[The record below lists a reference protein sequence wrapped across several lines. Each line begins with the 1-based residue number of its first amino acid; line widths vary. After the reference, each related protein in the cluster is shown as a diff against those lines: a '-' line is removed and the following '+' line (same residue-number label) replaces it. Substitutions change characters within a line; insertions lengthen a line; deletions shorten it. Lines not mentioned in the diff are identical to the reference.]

1 MDSDRDESSEDEVEA
16 AEKFSLNSESDDEDS
31 ESDADEEMRG
41 ADTLMS
47 REMDIP
53 IVNDIPIVSKLA
65 KEDQQK

>member
-1 MDSDRDESSEDEVEA
+1 
-16 AEKFSLNSESDDEDS
+16 LNSESDDEDS

-53 IVNDIPIVSKLA
+53 IVNDVPIVSKLA
-65 KEDQQK
+65 KED